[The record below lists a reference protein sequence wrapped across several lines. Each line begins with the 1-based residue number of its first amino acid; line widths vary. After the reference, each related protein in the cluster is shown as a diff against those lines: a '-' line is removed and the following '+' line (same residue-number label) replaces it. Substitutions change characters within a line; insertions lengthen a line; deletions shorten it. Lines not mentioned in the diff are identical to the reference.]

1 VSCCG
6 HRIGIVHAVAGL
18 YLCSAAAFGAEN
30 REDYVYKAMATGNDN
45 GLVTVWIDEPKN
57 TSLCKE
63 GDNAYMYGVPEK
75 YREFRVNN
83 VQGNNITL
91 ESVAKGFS
99 LNVEGA
105 GVWLVTW
112 SDVGSRWQ
120 EKLQSRKGK
129 DVEEVLREVAA
140 FRDPKGGRY
149 KENAYLRTRSEVDAV
164 WSSVPLNNEMIGN
177 YRKAFGEAPPAV
189 LGTLEVNNTGEVP
202 IKVEIG
208 GQAVDVKPHQ
218 SVRLSVTAG
227 VKHSV
232 KYEPTG
238 ENADDFNVGEKE
250 VMVPIE
256 GKLAT
261 VLLAATV
268 KGDPV
273 LTVRN
278 TGDVALQVTVLA
290 GGAKVKEGTFE
301 LAKGASREVTVPP
314 GMDLKIRYEVQEDSA
329 SDYDKGEA
337 VQTAL
342 KRGTTATKDLT
353 ATLKPEPVLTV
364 RNTGA
369 VALQVTVLAGGAKV
383 KEGTFELAKGASREV
398 TVPPGMDLKIR
409 YEAQEDS
416 ASDYDKGEAVQTAL
430 KRGTTATKD
439 LTATLKPEPVLTVR
453 NTGAVALKV
462 TVLAD
467 GEAVGKAFELEK
479 GASWEVTVPPHVPL
493 TIRYEPLDAMID
505 GYVADEAVQTAL
517 KRGTTATKDLTA
529 TLKPE
534 PVLTV
539 RNTGAVALQVT
550 VLAGG
555 DKVKEGTFELE
566 KEASREVTV
575 PPGMDLKIHYEPIG
589 NERDAFEAGEA
600 HAAALER
607 GTQGAVSL
615 SASKSLAGRL
625 QDVRDILEIKLMGDV
640 TSPEEPIRDEGEAW
654 EALAVSKRWFDDFM
668 RIKDLPPPEE
678 VAKNAPW
685 SIRLAGTSLDQLGT
699 QAHRI
704 RAAGQMAKLPPV
716 DKTPDDLKEW
726 RKWAEG
732 FLRVLDGGEAE
743 FSREA
748 QAAFVLVQRGLRALD
763 DNSLAGV
770 ETFGEFIRGKGDDG
784 KKGR

>member
-1 VSCCG
+1 MTAI
-6 HRIGIVHAVAGL
+6 H
-18 YLCSAAAFGAEN
+18 
-30 REDYVYKAMATGNDN
+30 
-45 GLVTVWIDEPKN
+45 
-57 TSLCKE
+57 
-63 GDNAYMYGVPEK
+63 
-75 YREFRVNN
+75 
-83 VQGNNITL
+83 
-91 ESVAKGFS
+91 
-99 LNVEGA
+99 
-105 GVWLVTW
+105 
-112 SDVGSRWQ
+112 
-120 EKLQSRKGK
+120 
-129 DVEEVLREVAA
+129 
-140 FRDPKGGRY
+140 
-149 KENAYLRTRSEVDAV
+149 
-164 WSSVPLNNEMIGN
+164 
-177 YRKAFGEAPPAV
+177 PAV
-189 LGTLEVNNTGEVP
+189 TGTLVVNNTGEVP
-202 IKVEIG
+202 LKVEIG
-208 GQAVDVKPHQ
+208 GQTGDVKPHQ
-218 SVRLSVTAG
+218 SVDLSVTAG

-238 ENADDFNVGEKE
+238 ENADDFNAGEKE

-278 TGDVALQVTVLA
+278 TGAVALQVTVLA

-314 GMDLKIRYEVQEDSA
+314 GMDLKIRYEAQEDSA

-479 GASWEVTVPPHVPL
+479 GASWEVTVPPGMDLKIRYEAQEDSASDYDKGEAVQTALKRGTTATKDLTATLKPEPVLTVRNTGAVALQVTVLAGGAKVKEGTFELAKGASREVTVPPHVPL

-550 VLAGG
+550 VLTGG
-555 DKVKEGTFELE
+555 AKVKEGTFELE